1 MRTYDEIQCL
11 QLISVSEA
19 VEIIREVF
27 NNSEHVDWHMIPKT
41 YLDIVKD
48 GHVHG
53 DFRAMPARMG
63 NISGIKWVSAF
74 PNNPISNSCPTV
86 IGTILLNCSET
97 GQLLAIV
104 DGTYVTKIRTAAAA
118 AVASEKLSRQGS
130 QIAAFVGCGQQAMLH
145 VQAISHAVP

>member
-63 NISGIKWVSAF
+63 MNAPIKILSKSLEDVVISS
-74 PNNPISNSCPTV
+74 
-86 IGTILLNCSET
+86 
-97 GQLLAIV
+97 LATSIIW
-104 DGTYVTKIRTAAAA
+104 T
-118 AVASEKLSRQGS
+118 
-130 QIAAFVGCGQQAMLH
+130 M
-145 VQAISHAVP
+145 